1 MNLETQKHTKRI
13 EIHQSQITNRDLLS
27 PLKLFPKRAVKMI
40 DGSKN
45 TIIQNAEL
53 NGTLLK
59 SWLLESITLW
69 ATLLNYGK
77 CSLPII
83 AMRSKI

>member
-13 EIHQSQITNRDLLS
+13 ETHQSQITNHDLLS

-40 DGSKN
+40 DGSEN

-69 ATLLNYGK
+69 ATLLRVREVYKGI
-77 CSLPII
+77 LG
-83 AMRSKI
+83 

>member
-1 MNLETQKHTKRI
+1 
-13 EIHQSQITNRDLLS
+13 
-27 PLKLFPKRAVKMI
+27 MI
-40 DGSKN
+40 DGSEN

-69 ATLLNYGK
+69 ATLLRVREVYKGI
-77 CSLPII
+77 LG
-83 AMRSKI
+83 